1 MTKAMRLMPTTK
13 VDLYLSLGS
22 NLGDREACLKTAIS
36 ALNRSY
42 GRYTRISKIIE
53 TEPVGFESPNAFLN
67 LCVRYK
73 VDRRSEDALQDCLRI
88 LQRIKAIE
96 EKLGRDLKVEYDATG
111 NRLYHDRPIDIDIL
125 FLGDIRCSST
135 LVTVPHP
142 RIGERD
148 FVLRPLRQI
157 ATPTLRRSF
166 PEYF

>member
-1 MTKAMRLMPTTK
+1 MPTTK
-13 VDLYLSLGS
+13 ADLYLSLGS
-22 NLGDREACLKTAIS
+22 NLGDREANIKAALT
-36 ALNRSY
+36 ALNRSF

-53 TEPVGFESPNAFLN
+53 TEPVGFDSPNRFLN

-73 VDRRSEDALQDCLRI
+73 VTRRSEDGLQDCLRI
-88 LQRIKAIE
+88 LHRVKAIE
-96 EKLGRDLKVEYDATG
+96 EQLGRDLKVEFDATG
-111 NRLYHDRPIDIDIL
+111 KRIYHDRPIDIDIL
-125 FLGDIRCSST
+125 FFGDIRCSST

-142 RIGERD
+142 RIAERD